1 MKQQITIPISES
13 DAGSFQE
20 LSLTQGDS
28 ITWSFTTDKGIEVD
42 VLFVNDYDFQEDNG
56 EYADA

>member
-1 MKQQITIPISES
+1 MTQQITIPISES

-20 LSLTQGDS
+20 LALTQGGR
-28 ITWSFTTDKGIEVD
+28 IIWTFTTDQGIDVD

>member
-1 MKQQITIPISES
+1 MTQQITIPISES
-13 DAGSFQE
+13 DSEEFKE
-20 LSLTQGDS
+20 LALTQGNS
-28 ITWSFTTDKGIEVD
+28 IAWTFTTDKGIDVD

>member
-1 MKQQITIPISES
+1 MTQQITIPISES

-20 LSLTQGDS
+20 LALTQGDS
-28 ITWSFTTDKGIEVD
+28 ITWTFTTDQGIDVD

>member
-1 MKQQITIPISES
+1 MTQQITIPISENDS
-13 DAGSFQE
+13 EEFKE
-20 LSLTQGDS
+20 LALTQGTS
-28 ITWSFTTDKGIEVD
+28 FTWTYTTDKGIDVD